1 VFEDMNKIK
10 VLLADDHTI
19 LREGI
24 RSLLETRDNITV
36 VAEVSNGRDAV
47 QKTKDLKP
55 DIVVMDIS
63 MPILNG
69 VEATRQIIQECPS
82 CKILVLTMHEDL
94 EPVRQILRAGAA
106 GYLIKK
112 SAASELFDAIEAVC
126 RGEAFFSP
134 SVSKMLLVDYVE
146 VIGDAV
152 DVLSHRE
159 KEILQLVAEGYAHRE
174 IADMLCISV
183 KTVESHKEN
192 IKKKLGV
199 RDQVDL
205 IKYAIQKGIIS
216 LNNI

>member
-1 VFEDMNKIK
+1 MNKIK

-24 RSLLETRDNITV
+24 KSLLESRDNITV

-47 QKTKDLKP
+47 QKTKDLRP
-55 DIVVMDIS
+55 DIVIMDIS

-69 VEATRQIIQECPS
+69 VEATRQIMQECPR

-94 EPVRQILRAGAA
+94 EPVRQTLRAGAA
-106 GYLIKK
+106 GYLMKK
-112 SAASELFDAIEAVC
+112 SAASELFEAIEAVC

-134 SVSKMLLVDYVE
+134 SVSKMLLEDYVE
-146 VIGDAV
+146 VLGDGV
-152 DVLSHRE
+152 EVLSPRE
-159 KEILQLVAEGYAHRE
+159 KEILQLVAEGYANRE
-174 IADMLCISV
+174 IADLLCISV
-183 KTVESHKEN
+183 KTVEGHKKT
-192 IKKKLGV
+192 IKMKLGV

-216 LNNI
+216 LSKI